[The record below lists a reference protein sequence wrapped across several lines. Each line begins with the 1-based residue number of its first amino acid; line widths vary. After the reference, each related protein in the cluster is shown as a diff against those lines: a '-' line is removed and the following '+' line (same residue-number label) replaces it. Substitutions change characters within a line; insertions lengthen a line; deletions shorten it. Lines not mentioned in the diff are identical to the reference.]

1 MSEELQQKLRTQLWA
16 VANNLRGNMSAN
28 EFMYF
33 SLGFIFYKYLS
44 EKIEKYAN
52 QALENDEITFKQLW
66 ESQEEEAVELQ
77 DEVKKQCLENIG
89 YFVEPQFLFTSIID
103 GINRKENILPQLE
116 RSLKRIEDS
125 TLGQESEEDFGG
137 LFSDID
143 LASPKLGKT
152 ADDKNNLISSVLT
165 ALNGIDFGADEA
177 TQIDILGDA
186 YEYMISQFAA
196 GAGKKAGE
204 FYTPQEVSRIL
215 AEIVTLGHAR
225 LRNVYDPTCGSGSLL
240 IRAANIGNAV
250 EIFGQEKNP
259 TTYNLARM
267 NMLLHGIK
275 FSNFKIENGDTL
287 EADAFGERQFDA
299 VVANPPFS
307 AEWSAADKFN
317 NDDRFSK
324 AGRLAP
330 RKTADYAFILHMIYH
345 LNDGGTMACVAPHGV
360 LFRGN
365 AEGAIRRFLIENKNY
380 VDAIIGLPANIFYG
394 TSIPTC
400 IIVMK
405 KCRKED
411 DNILFIDASKEFEKV
426 KTQNKLREEHIRKIV
441 ETYRDRKEIEKY
453 SHCATL
459 QEIADNDY
467 NLNIPR
473 YVDTFEEEEPIDIK
487 AVMAEIK
494 ELEAKRADLDKEIES
509 YLRELGIVE

>member
-44 EKIEKYAN
+44 EKIEKYAD

-66 ESQEEEAVELQ
+66 ESHEEEAVELQ
-77 DEVKKQCLENIG
+77 EEVKKQCLENIG
-89 YFVEPQFLFTSIID
+89 YFVEPQYLFTSIID
-103 GINRKENILPQLE
+103 RINRKENILPQLE

-215 AEIVTLGHAR
+215 AEIVTLGHNR

-287 EADAFGERQFDA
+287 EADAFGDKQFDA

-380 VDAIIGLPANIFYG
+380 IDAVIGLPANIFYG

-494 ELEAKRADLDKEIES
+494 ELEAKRADLDKEIEG
-509 YLRELGIVE
+509 YLRELGLVE

>member
-494 ELEAKRADLDKEIES
+494 EWEAKRADLDKEIEG